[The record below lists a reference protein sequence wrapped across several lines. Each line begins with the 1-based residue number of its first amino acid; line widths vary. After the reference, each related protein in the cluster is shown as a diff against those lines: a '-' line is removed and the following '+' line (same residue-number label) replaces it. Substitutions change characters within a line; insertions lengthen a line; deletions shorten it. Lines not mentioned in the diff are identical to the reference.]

1 MGIYKITSRE
11 LEVLRVFWESDVSLS
26 ATDIPK
32 INPKLKINTVQ
43 GAIKNILK
51 KNFIE
56 VDNIIYH
63 NTVLTR
69 TFKAVLTEE
78 EYMMDHFGS
87 GSLDTNTFVAAL
99 INNESDPD
107 TLKKL
112 ETIIHERLQSIQ
124 KESE

>member
-11 LEVLRVFWESDVSLS
+11 LEVLRVFWNSDESLT
-26 ATDIPK
+26 AIDIPK

-43 GAIKNILK
+43 GVIKNLLK
-51 KNFIE
+51 KNYIE

-69 TFKAVLTEE
+69 TFKAVLTQE

-87 GSLDTNTFVAAL
+87 GSLDMNTFVAAL
-99 INNESDPD
+99 ISNESDPE

-112 ETIIHERLQSIQ
+112 ETMIQERLQSIQ

>member
-32 INPKLKINTVQ
+32 LNPKLKINTVQ
-43 GAIKNILK
+43 GAIKNLLK

>member
-11 LEVLRVFWESDVSLS
+11 LEVLRVFWNSDESLT
-26 ATDIPK
+26 AIDIPK

-43 GAIKNILK
+43 GVIKNLLK
-51 KNFIE
+51 KNYIE

-69 TFKAVLTEE
+69 TFKPILTQE
-78 EYMMDHFGS
+78 EYMMDYFES

-99 INNESDPD
+99 LSNESNPE

-112 ETIIHERLQSIQ
+112 EAIIQERLQSIQ

>member
-43 GAIKNILK
+43 GAIKNLLK

-87 GSLDTNTFVAAL
+87 SSLDTNTFVAAL

>member
-43 GAIKNILK
+43 GAIKNLLK

>member
-11 LEVLRVFWESDVSLS
+11 LEVLRVFWESDESLT
-26 ATDIPK
+26 AIDIPK

-43 GAIKNILK
+43 GVIKNLLK
-51 KNFIE
+51 KNYIE

-69 TFKAVLTEE
+69 TFKAVLTQE

-99 INNESDPD
+99 ISNESDPE

-112 ETIIHERLQSIQ
+112 EAIIQERLQSIQ

>member
-11 LEVLRVFWESDVSLS
+11 LEVLRVFWNSDESLT
-26 ATDIPK
+26 A
-32 INPKLKINTVQ
+32 KLKINTVQ
-43 GAIKNILK
+43 GVIKNLLK
-51 KNFIE
+51 KNYIE

-69 TFKAVLTEE
+69 TFKAVLTQE

-87 GSLDTNTFVAAL
+87 GSLDMNTFVAAL
-99 INNESDPD
+99 ISNESDPE

-112 ETIIHERLQSIQ
+112 ETMIQERLQSIQ

>member
-1 MGIYKITSRE
+1 MTSRE
-11 LEVLRVFWESDVSLS
+11 LEVLRVFWASDVSLT
-26 ATDIPK
+26 AIDIPQK
-32 INPKLKINTVQ
+32 NPKLKINTVQ
-43 GAIKNILK
+43 GVIKNLLK

-69 TFKAVLTEE
+69 TFKPILTQE
-78 EYMMDHFGS
+78 EYMMDYFES

-99 INNESDPD
+99 LSNESNPE

-112 ETIIHERLQSIQ
+112 EAIIQERLQSIQ

>member
-11 LEVLRVFWESDVSLS
+11 LEVLRVFWNSDESLT
-26 ATDIPK
+26 AIDIPK

-43 GAIKNILK
+43 GVIKNLLK
-51 KNFIE
+51 KNYIE

-69 TFKAVLTEE
+69 TFKAVLTQE

-87 GSLDTNTFVAAL
+87 GIWNRSAGIA
-99 INNESDPD
+99 
-107 TLKKL
+107 
-112 ETIIHERLQSIQ
+112 
-124 KESE
+124 